1 MIKILYFGM
10 IAEAMGKNEDNIELT
25 FNKIVDLKQHLISEN
40 SKLLSYSFK
49 FAVNNKLIDDDYI
62 LNLGDEI
69 AVLPP
74 FAGG

>member
-1 MIKILYFGM
+1 M